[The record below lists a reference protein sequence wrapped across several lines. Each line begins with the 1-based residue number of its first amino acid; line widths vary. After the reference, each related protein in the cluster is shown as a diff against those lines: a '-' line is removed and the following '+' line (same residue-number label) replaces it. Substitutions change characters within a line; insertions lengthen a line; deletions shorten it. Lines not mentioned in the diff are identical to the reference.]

1 MSIIIFFFLTHINEY
16 DNRRKHRKGRR
27 VVNISS
33 LGYNTYS
40 NKYDNNLEFNS
51 ENLAQSFGISKRS
64 AVKKI
69 RGNPLIA
76 DISEY
81 RFQYDDINAKGLT
94 SYD

>member
-1 MSIIIFFFLTHINEY
+1 MVIIIFLLHLNEH
-16 DNRRKHRKGRR
+16 NSRRKCERGATL
-27 VVNISS
+27 NNYIT
-33 LGYNTYS
+33 N
-40 NKYDNNLEFNS
+40 NYDNNNRHNGYIEFNS